1 MNEATPEGELL
12 EWLDALC
19 TETIT
24 PEQQEKL
31 SERLKADPQARQVY
45 LSYVDVHL
53 GLRRLAVSAP
63 VMPMPQEATSEVQ
76 PAAAAQPVSIGG
88 RPVRAAVV
96 ALLALAAS
104 LCIYLLGNWGTPP
117 VRVERSPQDHVRLAS
132 TAGARFFGEIAPPI
146 ASPLEMRRDYVLIS
160 GMAEL
165 VFPTGASAIVEGPA
179 VFRILSESSMGLD
192 VGQCSVHAPPGAEG
206 FRIETQQANVVDRG
220 TRFSIKVSETSE
232 TEVHVIEGAADLYR
246 NTPGAKSTKE
256 PAEALAR
263 LHSQEA
269 RGLADDS
276 RTIRELDFSAAGY
289 RGGLPDRVISYE
301 ATTHA
306 AGGVENL
313 LSVTVQRD
321 GKPRTY
327 RVEELIGVDPIW
339 FRGGDQPDRN
349 GHLTAG
355 GDLPA
360 RRTDVLR
367 DHSLLTGLINSG
379 GSVQPLTSNPV
390 MNLPEDPQHPNTRG
404 LAIRFAKPV
413 INGPGPDVV
422 LFEMQTV
429 TNPADGDAFHVS
441 PLEFADGLRSHTVR
455 GFDIAMTSAE
465 AKKLAGF
472 RLYRFNTPIGGLEEL
487 QQAECQPTP
496 LRRNFRMLATGIDLS
511 RLGYPPG
518 AAVDGLFFQDAAD
531 DDHKCDPVYVGGL
544 PE

>member
-1 MNEATPEGELL
+1 MNEATPDRELL

-24 PEQQEKL
+24 PEQQQKL
-31 SERLKADPQARQVY
+31 TERLKADPQARQVY

-53 GLRRLAVSAP
+53 GLRRLAVSTPAHAATEVAP
-63 VMPMPQEATSEVQ
+63 L
-76 PAAAAQPVSIGG
+76 AAPAAQPITAPN
-88 RPVRAAVV
+88 RPMRAAVLG
-96 ALLALAAS
+96 LLALAAS
-104 LCIYLLGNWGTPP
+104 LCFYLLATRNDPGDVSDTPP
-117 VRVERSPQDHVRLAS
+117 VRPTVYLAS
-132 TAGARFFGEIAPPI
+132 MAGARFFGEIAPPI
-146 ASPLEMRRDYVLIS
+146 ASPLAMRRDYVLLS
-160 GMAEL
+160 GMAEIR
-165 VFPTGASAIVEGPA
+165 FPTGASAIVEGPA
-179 VFRILSESSMGLD
+179 VFRILSDSSMGLD

-206 FRIETQQANVVDRG
+206 FRVETQQANVVDRG

-246 NTPGAKSTKE
+246 NTPGATPAKE

-263 LHSQEA
+263 LNSQEA

-301 ATTHA
+301 ATEHP

-313 LSVTVQRD
+313 MSVTVQRD
-321 GKPRTY
+321 GKPLTY
-327 RVEELIGVDPIW
+327 HAPSLIGVDPTY
-339 FRGGDQPDRN
+339 FRGGDQTDRN

-355 GDLPA
+355 GELPA

-367 DHSLLTGLINSG
+367 DNSLVTGLINPG
-379 GSVQPLTSNPV
+379 GSPQPLTSDPV
-390 MNLPEDPQHPNTRG
+390 MNVPEDPQHRNAPG
-404 LAIRFAKPV
+404 LAIRFARPV

-441 PLEFADGLRSHTVR
+441 PLVFAEGLKSYTVR
-455 GFDIAMTSAE
+455 GFDIAMTSSE
-465 AKKLAGF
+465 AKKLASF
-472 RLYRFNTPIGGLEEL
+472 RLYRFNAPIGSLEEL

-511 RLGYPPG
+511 RLGYPAG
-518 AAVDGLFFQDAAD
+518 AAVEGLFLQDAAD
-531 DDHKCDPVYVGGL
+531 DDHKFDPVYIGGL
-544 PE
+544 PR